1 MKVTNVERIIVDV
14 PFTPRQQEI
23 TRQSVYNWSILELC
37 KVTTDT
43 GHVGWGETVI
53 HYTYGRVTDDAV
65 VRTIGQSPAELMNE
79 DSLGAGLQM
88 ALFDVVGKI
97 LEVPVHR
104 LLGTK
109 VRDWTPIS
117 WWCSHSS
124 PENWAAEAAEAVAQG
139 YTNLKNK
146 PRPWNDIVAQ
156 VDAVSKVVPPHFH
169 LDLDPN
175 GSWENAGNAI
185 PIIKKLERYEN
196 VAMFET
202 PIPQEDILGNR
213 QIRQAVNR
221 PVAMHFGSP
230 PFVTAVREEV
240 CDGFVIGGGKSM
252 TMRQGQCAAEVSMP
266 FWLQIVGNGLTT
278 TWDAHLGS
286 VLTHA
291 RWPAISCINMYSHHL
306 LTEPVQVINGH
317 QRVPDKPGLGVEVDE
332 AAVEQYRVPQE
343 VLDEHARQGQLYI
356 HPKPRL
362 INTIVYPDGTCIY
375 MDYPNVPGTYVE
387 GVRTEI
393 WEDDGSQEWRNLYER
408 VQKEKQVVSR
418 WEGP

>member
-1 MKVTNVERIIVDV
+1 MKVINVERIIVDV

-65 VRTIGQSPAELMNE
+65 ARTIGQSPAELMND

-156 VDAVSKVVPPHFH
+156 VEAVS
-169 LDLDPN
+169 
-175 GSWENAGNAI
+175 
-185 PIIKKLERYEN
+185 
-196 VAMFET
+196 
-202 PIPQEDILGNR
+202 
-213 QIRQAVNR
+213 
-221 PVAMHFGSP
+221 
-230 PFVTAVREEV
+230 
-240 CDGFVIGGGKSM
+240 
-252 TMRQGQCAAEVSMP
+252 
-266 FWLQIVGNGLTT
+266 
-278 TWDAHLGS
+278 
-286 VLTHA
+286 
-291 RWPAISCINMYSHHL
+291 
-306 LTEPVQVINGH
+306 
-317 QRVPDKPGLGVEVDE
+317 
-332 AAVEQYRVPQE
+332 
-343 VLDEHARQGQLYI
+343 
-356 HPKPRL
+356 PR
-362 INTIVYPDGTCIY
+362 
-375 MDYPNVPGTYVE
+375 
-387 GVRTEI
+387 
-393 WEDDGSQEWRNLYER
+393 
-408 VQKEKQVVSR
+408 
-418 WEGP
+418 